1 MNLLCL
7 MKYFLHLAVPGEVL
21 TKDDDDT
28 NKGEQKYYCKG
39 IGKLLNL
46 AKWSRM
52 EVQNAVCESSRHLAA
67 GPNRHI
73 QAMHQTTSL
82 LVQSSNQGLMIFCL
96 KPIA

>member
-1 MNLLCL
+1 MDLLCL

-21 TKDDDDT
+21 TKEDDDT

-52 EVQNAVCESSRHLAA
+52 EVQNAVCESSRHAWQQDQT
-67 GPNRHI
+67 GISRQCTKQRHYWCNLQI
-73 QAMHQTTSL
+73 
-82 LVQSSNQGLMIFCL
+82 
-96 KPIA
+96 KD